1 MNEKIKRVGRIVG
14 VGTGVA
20 VSLASL
26 CGAIC
31 RQAGWNAWGWKLW
44 LVVLGLLVGGGIAW
58 VVARRWRREIDRWL
72 TDEEWARLSEIAES
86 QGRKA
91 GWWLGLSFVPAFAVS
106 WCLMA
111 VWGQSVLV
119 ACLPY
124 AVVGLLWLLVTARH
138 RRKWDPVVQF
148 LRERHASARPPRSET
163 PPDGG
168 TSGKLVD

>member
-14 VGTGVA
+14 VGAGVA

-26 CGAIC
+26 WGAIC
-31 RQAGWNAWGWKLW
+31 RQAGWNAWGWKLGF
-44 LVVLGLLVGGGIAW
+44 VGLGLLVGGGIAW
-58 VVARRWRREIDRWL
+58 VVGRRWRREIDRLL
-72 TDEEWARLSEIAES
+72 TDEEWAALNRIAES

-91 GWWLGLSFVPAFAVS
+91 GWWLGLTFVPAFAAS

-124 AVVGLLWLLVTARH
+124 AVVGLFWLLVTARH

-148 LRERHASARPPRSET
+148 LRERHESGRTPPSET

-168 TSGKLVD
+168 TSGELVD